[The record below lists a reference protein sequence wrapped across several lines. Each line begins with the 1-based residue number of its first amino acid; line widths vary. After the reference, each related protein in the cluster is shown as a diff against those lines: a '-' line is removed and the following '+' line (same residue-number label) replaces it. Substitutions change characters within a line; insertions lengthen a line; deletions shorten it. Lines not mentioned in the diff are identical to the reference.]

1 MYFRFPYL
9 KFHIME
15 ERTSNNGREFGGGG
29 LKINRGLGV
38 WTVHLQHN
46 SSAQDT

>member
-1 MYFRFPYL
+1 M
-9 KFHIME
+9 
-15 ERTSNNGREFGGGG
+15 GGGLGVGG